1 MLTFLHAADLHLD
14 APFHAL
20 PPDRAAERRREQRQ
34 LLTRLA
40 QVAQQ
45 AQVDLVFLCGDLFD
59 SQRVRPETLQALHQ
73 VLEEMEAP
81 VFLAPGNHDP
91 YTDASPYGKFP
102 WPSHV
107 HLFTTPTPERVALP
121 QLGAVVYG
129 SAFTAPHRM
138 EGPLTGFHAQ
148 EEGAAAFGCFH
159 GDLSSPHSRYGP
171 ITPGEIA
178 ASGLNYLALG
188 HIHAASGPQRAGKTY
203 YAWPGCPEGRG
214 FDETGDKGV
223 YLGQL
228 EGGHVSLEF
237 VPLARRRY
245 LTPEVDITGQDPAQA
260 LTAFLQTAR
269 SEDIVRLA
277 LVGAGPGPGL
287 PTSPPSPPWPPATFT
302 APASPTAP
310 PSPRPCGPARGRT
323 PSPASSCGPWP
334 NGSRRPPPT
343 SAPCW
348 SGRCASAWPP
358 WKEGRNPNEAA
369 ETHRHLRLPGRGH
382 PHLRPGAL
390 SSGPPTAAAS
400 PPGAPSS
407 G

>member
-138 EGPLTGFHAQ
+138 EGPSPASTPRRRGRRPSAASTGT
-148 EEGAAAFGCFH
+148 
-159 GDLSSPHSRYGP
+159 SPPPQQYGP
-171 ITPGEIA
+171 IT
-178 ASGLNYLALG
+178 SG
-188 HIHAASGPQRAGKTY
+188 R
-203 YAWPGCPEGRG
+203 
-214 FDETGDKGV
+214 
-223 YLGQL
+223 
-228 EGGHVSLEF
+228 
-237 VPLARRRY
+237 
-245 LTPEVDITGQDPAQA
+245 
-260 LTAFLQTAR
+260 
-269 SEDIVRLA
+269 
-277 LVGAGPGPGL
+277 
-287 PTSPPSPPWPPATFT
+287 SPP
-302 APASPTAP
+302 
-310 PSPRPCGPARGRT
+310 RG
-323 PSPASSCGPWP
+323 
-334 NGSRRPPPT
+334 
-343 SAPCW
+343 
-348 SGRCASAWPP
+348 
-358 WKEGRNPNEAA
+358 
-369 ETHRHLRLPGRGH
+369 
-382 PHLRPGAL
+382 
-390 SSGPPTAAAS
+390 
-400 PPGAPSS
+400 
-407 G
+407 

>member
-178 ASGLNYLALG
+178 ASGAEL
-188 HIHAASGPQRAGKTY
+188 P
-203 YAWPGCPEGRG
+203 
-214 FDETGDKGV
+214 
-223 YLGQL
+223 
-228 EGGHVSLEF
+228 
-237 VPLARRRY
+237 
-245 LTPEVDITGQDPAQA
+245 
-260 LTAFLQTAR
+260 
-269 SEDIVRLA
+269 
-277 LVGAGPGPGL
+277 GPGPH
-287 PTSPPSPPWPPATFT
+287 PRRQRPPA
-302 APASPTAP
+302 
-310 PSPRPCGPARGRT
+310 GGE
-323 PSPASSCGPWP
+323 
-334 NGSRRPPPT
+334 NL
-343 SAPCW
+343 
-348 SGRCASAWPP
+348 
-358 WKEGRNPNEAA
+358 
-369 ETHRHLRLPGRGH
+369 LRLARLPRGPG
-382 PHLRPGAL
+382 L
-390 SSGPPTAAAS
+390 
-400 PPGAPSS
+400 
-407 G
+407 